1 MEFSRVQRRKGY
13 ELVAEQIE
21 ESIKNGLVKPGE
33 RLDSVEQLSKRF
45 QVGRSTIREALSAL
59 RATGLV
65 DIRQGEGTF
74 VAKPLPSEGAGPLRL
89 VAGLTRQEVLE
100 FFEVR
105 KIVEAGAASAAAAK
119 RTPEQLAA
127 MRTALQAM
135 HSAVRDDRLG
145 EEADAQFHLAVAAA
159 TGNRMLAGLMLQI
172 SDTLQATMKEARR
185 LWLFSEDLTLERLH
199 KEHSAILDA
208 IEEGNAPLAGQLM
221 LAHLSKVEQLLL
233 RHWQEQNEE

>member
-1 MEFSRVQRRKGY
+1 MDYSRVQRRKGY
-13 ELVAEQIE
+13 ELVAEQIQAGIR
-21 ESIKNGLVKPGE
+21 SGSVKPGD

-65 DIRQGEGTF
+65 EIRQGEGTF
-74 VAKPLPSEGAGPLRL
+74 VARPEAPEAPASLRL

-105 KIVEAGAASAAAAK
+105 KIIEAGTASQAALK
-119 RTPEQLAA
+119 REPEHLEA
-127 MRTALQAM
+127 MRAAIASMQ
-135 HSAVRDDRLG
+135 SAERDERLG

-159 TGNRMLAGLMLQI
+159 TGNRMLVKLMLQI
-172 SDTLQATMKEARR
+172 SDTLKETMKESRR
-185 LWLFSEDLTLERLH
+185 LWLFSEDRTLERLH
-199 KEHSAILDA
+199 REHSAILDA

-221 LAHLSKVEQLLL
+221 LAHLAKVEQLLL
-233 RHWQEQNEE
+233 RHWSEVQQ

>member
-1 MEFSRVQRRKGY
+1 MPYSRVQRRKSC

-33 RLDSVEQLSKRF
+33 RLDSVEQLGKRF

-65 DIRQGEGTF
+65 EIRQGEGTF
-74 VAKPLPSEGAGPLRL
+74 VAKAESLEGPGPLRL

-119 RTPEQLAA
+119 RTPEHLAA
-127 MRTALQAM
+127 MKEALQAM
-135 HSAVRDDRLG
+135 QSAVRDDHLG
-145 EEADAQFHLAVAAA
+145 EEADAQFHLAVADA

-172 SDTLQATMKEARR
+172 SDTLQATMKESRR
-185 LWLFSEDLTLERLH
+185 LWLFSEDRTLERLH
-199 KEHSAILDA
+199 KEHSAIFDA

-233 RHWQEQNEE
+233 RHWPDETTD

>member
-1 MEFSRVQRRKGY
+1 MEFSRVQRRKSY

-21 ESIKNGLVKPGE
+21 ESIRNGLVKPGE

-74 VAKPLPSEGAGPLRL
+74 VAKLLPSEGAGPLRL

-135 HSAVRDDRLG
+135 HSAVRDDHLG

-185 LWLFSEDLTLERLH
+185 LWLFSEELTLERLH

-208 IEEGNAPLAGQLM
+208 IEEGNASLAGQLM

>member
-1 MEFSRVQRRKGY
+1 MEFSRVQRRKSY

-74 VAKPLPSEGAGPLRL
+74 VAKPNASEGSRPLRL

-105 KIVEAGAASAAAAK
+105 KIVEAGAASAAASK
-119 RTPEQLAA
+119 RTPEQLEA
-127 MRTALQAM
+127 MRAALQAM
-135 HSAVRDDRLG
+135 QSTVRDDHLG

-159 TGNRMLAGLMLQI
+159 TGNGMLAGLMLQI

-199 KEHSAILDA
+199 KEHGAILDA

-233 RHWQEQNEE
+233 RHWLDPDKE